1 MKRVSI
7 IVIAAFAFALVPYIV
22 IQSTFSQRIISS
34 ELLDHRPVALVLG
47 ASVRGRKP
55 NTILK
60 ERLDTAARLF
70 ASGTIQKLIL
80 SGDNRTIDYNE
91 PQAMKDYL
99 VEQGIPEQVL
109 ILDHA
114 GRRTYDS
121 CYRARDIFQLDS
133 VIIVSQTFHLPRAL
147 YLCNTLGIDA
157 IGIAADAEH
166 PERWWFSY
174 IREIPATIQAWL
186 DILFVKPT
194 PVLGNPEK
202 VF

>member
-1 MKRVSI
+1 MRRTAAI
-7 IVIAAFAFALVPYIV
+7 FIAILFIASMPYIV
-22 IQSTFSQRIISS
+22 IRSSFSQRIVSPESIDRRS
-34 ELLDHRPVALVLG
+34 VALVLG
-47 ASVRGRKP
+47 ASVRNRKP

-60 ERLDTAARLF
+60 ERLDTAARLYT
-70 ASGTIQKLIL
+70 SGTIEKLIL

-99 VEQGIPEQVL
+99 VEQGIPEEAL

-133 VIIVSQTFHLPRAL
+133 TIIVSQTFHLSRAL
-147 YLCNTLGIDA
+147 YLCNALGIDA
-157 IGIAADAEH
+157 IGVAADSEH
-166 PERWWFSY
+166 PERWWLSY
-174 IREIPATIQAWL
+174 IREIPATIQAWI
-186 DILFVKPT
+186 DIVFIKPT